1 MATDF
6 QIEQKCFQHQAK
18 HFKQARVAWLY
29 ANETCF
35 LDLEYFRRCQV
46 MVDQNFR
53 LIQQKDFLKPGMK
66 HIKQLKQ
73 TIQGQMEEHEPL

>member
-1 MATDF
+1 
-6 QIEQKCFQHQAK
+6 
-18 HFKQARVAWLY
+18 
-29 ANETCF
+29 
-35 LDLEYFRRCQV
+35 